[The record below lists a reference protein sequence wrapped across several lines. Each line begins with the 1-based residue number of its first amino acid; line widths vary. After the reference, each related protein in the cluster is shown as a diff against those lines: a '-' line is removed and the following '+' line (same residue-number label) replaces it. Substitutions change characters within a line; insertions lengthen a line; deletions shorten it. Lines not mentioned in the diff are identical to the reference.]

1 MAGKYMAGK
10 DTMRKIWREND
21 KEWREKIRR
30 CGGKRYGGKS
40 IHIPAT
46 RLRRSTDHGPTMAGS
61 TTTSTSRRHRRQ
73 RAVAIQHHSSDKSSH
88 RSMCSMAPCLPPRA
102 VARYLAKDLPSTAH
116 GLACSTFDADVK
128 DEFDVSQYCTI
139 GFNSILRKC
148 DQERS
153 TPSSALDPFV
163 LSFISFSSVEDCTL
177 VVGRRHDVS

>member
-1 MAGKYMAGK
+1 MAGK
-10 DTMRKIWREND
+10 DKKMWREKIWREID
-21 KEWREKIRR
+21 TYS
-30 CGGKRYGGKS
+30 G
-40 IHIPAT
+40 H
-46 RLRRSTDHGPTMAGS
+46 STSTSTFDQFDGPYEPTMAGS